1 MRMMKTIYQV
11 SALLLV
17 AMMLQACASKQV
29 AVEPVTMKEKPIP
42 MILDTD
48 FGSSTDDLFALMM
61 HLGSSKHQ

>member
-48 FGSSTDDLFALMM
+48 FGSSTHMAL
-61 HLGSSKHQ
+61 HSLRLYDQFVP